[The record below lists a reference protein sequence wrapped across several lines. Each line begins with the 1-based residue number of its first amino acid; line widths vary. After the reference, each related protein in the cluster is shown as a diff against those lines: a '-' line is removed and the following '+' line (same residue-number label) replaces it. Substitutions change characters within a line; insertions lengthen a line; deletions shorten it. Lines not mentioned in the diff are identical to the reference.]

1 MLALPKGKAQLPPE
15 RAAAPRLGKP
25 HGRRVRPPALA
36 CLGSRLF
43 LFSKLPRRSFLCVT
57 RGTRRDGRTPD
68 SHHKLFCDETHGGG
82 TSSTL
87 AKAPGR
93 ASADAGSRG
102 CSRTRWMGTPPCFHF
117 SSRPLR
123 PPQLTQRGPGDPGI
137 TQLESGDGSAALVLS
152 GSSPQSRK
160 FSGFHYEMSVPS

>member
-15 RAAAPRLGKP
+15 PAAAPHLGEP
-25 HGRRVRPPALA
+25 RGCRVRPPALA

-57 RGTRRDGRTPD
+57 RGTTRDGRTPD
-68 SHHKLFCDETHGGG
+68 AHRELFCDENRGGG
-82 TSSTL
+82 TPSAL

-102 CSRTRWMGTPPCFHF
+102 RSRTQWPGTPPCFRF

-123 PPQLTQRGPGDPGI
+123 PPQLTQGGPGDPGI
-137 TQLESGDGSAALVLS
+137 TQLESDDHSAALALS
-152 GSSPQSRK
+152 RSSPQSRK